1 MQFFIVMLQINI
13 YQENSLTIAVYYS
26 SNILLPLFLLLVK
39 KILFPLHW
47 SSLIIQKMN

>member
-26 SNILLPLFLLLVK
+26 SISSISQKNTFSAALVFTDNTK
-39 KILFPLHW
+39 DE
-47 SSLIIQKMN
+47 